1 MCTTM
6 VYLCGMNI
14 KNTVD
19 MKTDFNYTSATS
31 TNHENM
37 SDTLRKYYSSLL
49 EKELNEQQ
57 SSWLTAS
64 VGSFIMTVMPLPI
77 PDMLRLI
84 AVAFF
89 AFSLWKGKKSG
100 L

>member
-1 MCTTM
+1 
-6 VYLCGMNI
+6 
-14 KNTVD
+14 
-19 MKTDFNYTSATS
+19 MKTDFNYTSAAS
-31 TNHENM
+31 TNHENT

-57 SSWLTAS
+57 SAWLTAS
-64 VGSFIMTVMPLPI
+64 VCSFILTVMPLPV
-77 PDMLRLI
+77 PDVLRLF
-84 AVAFF
+84 AVCFF

>member
-1 MCTTM
+1 MHN
-6 VYLCGMNI
+6 CGLSLRHELN
-14 KNTVD
+14 NTVD
-19 MKTDFNYTSATS
+19 MKTDFNYNSATS
-31 TNHENM
+31 TNRENT

-57 SSWLTAS
+57 STWLTAS
-64 VGSFIMTVMPLPI
+64 VGSFILTVMPLPI
-77 PDMLRLI
+77 PDVLRLI
-84 AVAFF
+84 AIGFF